1 MTGPEPMADSDES
14 IDPPD
19 GGDTGDPP
27 VCAMDPREIAS
38 RSFTLG
44 PQRVYVLTHIA
55 TGATASARAQDGEP
69 LTPLLRA
76 DLIRRLAVEVLG
88 RSMTEAQ
95 WLGCPDPRPML
106 LYLKG
111 KATRRKLRLFACAMS
126 RRSLH
131 LLAGLDGPALLRQ
144 AEDATDAGGDATTV
158 RLPIEFLQ
166 EYAARHSINARG
178 REAQRGEVEACHLL
192 QRCLDPVHPVSQ
204 TEWEA
209 AWHNAM
215 FARQPFEWTDPHARE
230 GGQAEQVAAIR
241 DIFGNPFRS
250 AAFDPAWLT
259 PSMAAQARGVYEGRA
274 FDRLPI
280 LADALE
286 EAGCDN
292 GELLAHC
299 RGDGPHVRGCW
310 AVDLMLGRD

>member
-1 MTGPEPMADSDES
+1 
-14 IDPPD
+14 
-19 GGDTGDPP
+19 
-27 VCAMDPREIAS
+27 
-38 RSFTLG
+38 
-44 PQRVYVLTHIA
+44 
-55 TGATASARAQDGEP
+55 
-69 LTPLLRA
+69 
-76 DLIRRLAVEVLG
+76 
-88 RSMTEAQ
+88 
-95 WLGCPDPRPML
+95 ML

-131 LLAGLDGPALLRQ
+131 LLAGLEGPALLRQ
-144 AEDATDAGGDATTV
+144 AEDAADAGGNKTTV
-158 RLPIEFLQ
+158 RLPIGLLQ

-178 REAQRGEVEACHLL
+178 RDAQRGEVEACHLL

-215 FARQPFEWTDPHARE
+215 FASQPFEWTDPHAVERSP
-230 GGQAEQVAAIR
+230 AEQVAAIR

-250 AAFDPAWLT
+250 AAFDPARIT
-259 PSMAAQARGVYEGRA
+259 PSLASLAREIYEDRA
-274 FDRLPI
+274 FERLPI

-286 EAGCDN
+286 EAGCDH

-299 RGDGPHVRGCW
+299 RGGDPHVRGCW
-310 AVDLMLGRD
+310 AIDLILGKDE